1 MMTMPLCYKDLDD
14 CTALATRVFPMD
26 IHSYVRHATRPL
38 RTLRDL
44 IGEEVARRRQL
55 GRLRASGR
63 AVAAA
68 RGEAD
73 HLAALEAEC
82 ARSREA
88 DQADGAAVD
97 PWMLPLV
104 ALRGL
109 ATRAV
114 LRHRIGRGHRALRG
128 HYEALGRAALTGTV
142 RSGDAAVAAVPAQ
155 SPVMRV
161 PAGTEAARF
170 GRAFWAQLRPA
181 ILPKAPALAG
191 LAAGW
196 WIANTYTD
204 SRWKSLARSIGIGSG
219 GTHVVS
225 AESYRAI
232 SFWLPLLAAAL
243 CAYLGDRIA
252 TAWRE
257 SGER

>member
-1 MMTMPLCYKDLDD
+1 MRQ
-14 CTALATRVFPMD
+14 ATRTP
-26 IHSYVRHATRPL
+26 ARPSGPD
-38 RTLRDL
+38 T
-44 IGEEVARRRQL
+44 ARRWRA
-55 GRLRASGR
+55 GRELRRFRATGR
-63 AVAAA
+63 ALAAA

-88 DQADGAAVD
+88 DRADGAAVD
-97 PWMLPLV
+97 PWMLPVV

-114 LRHRIGRGHRALRG
+114 LRHRIARGHRALRG
-128 HYEALGRAALTGTV
+128 ALRGTWPCRARRAPVLPAMPPV
-142 RSGDAAVAAVPAQ
+142 PPARRSLCSSKVQ
-155 SPVMRV
+155 
-161 PAGTEAARF
+161 AGVEAARF

-191 LAAGW
+191 LAVGW

-219 GTHVVS
+219 GYPRGERRDLS
-225 AESYRAI
+225 RDE
-232 SFWLPLLAAAL
+232 LLAAAPRGGPVRL
-243 CAYLGDRIA
+243 SRRPDGDGLA
-252 TAWRE
+252 AM
-257 SGER
+257 SGKQ